1 MNEIHYGGSCGH
13 VCCLRVEN
21 LGVRIGSTEILKDIN
36 MHVHCGQMVALIGP
50 NGAGKS
56 TLMDLITGKTKATE
70 GDILFKGDEITSKDP
85 GVIASKYHIGRKFQG
100 PNVFDNMTVFENI
113 EIALGGYTS
122 IPKAFAYRRRA
133 EQKSRIEDVLRQI
146 NLYDQRDMMASELA
160 HGQRQWLEIGMV
172 IAQSPELIILDE
184 PAAGMTDTETYK
196 TGQMIKELAKE
207 HTLIVIE
214 HDMEFVEQIAD
225 YVTVL
230 HQGRKLAEGPFSEVK
245 NNKKVIQVYLKDDM
259 DEEGD

>member
-1 MNEIHYGGSCGH
+1 MSTENLRNGPDILTIRGLTVSFSGFRAISDVDLDVKEGEIH
-13 VCCLRVEN
+13 V
-21 LGVRIGSTEILKDIN
+21 I
-36 MHVHCGQMVALIGP
+36 IGP

-70 GDILFKGDEITSKDP
+70 GDILFKGEEITSKEP

-133 EQKSRIEDVLRQI
+133 AQKSRIEDVLRQI

-172 IAQSPELIILDE
+172 IAQSPELIILDD
-184 PAAGMTDTETYK
+184 PAAGMTATETYK

-214 HDMEFVEQIAD
+214 HDMEFV
-225 YVTVL
+225 
-230 HQGRKLAEGPFSEVK
+230 
-245 NNKKVIQVYLKDDM
+245 
-259 DEEGD
+259 

>member
-1 MNEIHYGGSCGH
+1 MNTATAAFRTAPDILTIRGLTVSFSGFKAISDVDLEVKEGEIH
-13 VCCLRVEN
+13 V
-21 LGVRIGSTEILKDIN
+21 I
-36 MHVHCGQMVALIGP
+36 IGP

-56 TLMDLITGKTKATE
+56 TLMDLITGKTKATAGE
-70 GDILFKGDEITSKDP
+70 ILYRGEEITGKEP

-100 PNVFDNMTVFENI
+100 PNVFDNMTVYENI
-113 EIALGGYTS
+113 EIALKGYTS
-122 IPKAFAYRRRA
+122 IKDALRYRRKTQ
-133 EQKSRIEDVLRQI
+133 QKDKIEEVLRQI
-146 NLYDQRDMMASELA
+146 DLYDDRERTASELS

-184 PAAGMTDTETYK
+184 PAAGMTDTETFK
-196 TGQMIKELAKE
+196 TGEMIKELAGK

-230 HQGRKLAEGPFSEVK
+230 NHGRKLSEGLFSEVK
-245 NNKKVIQVYLKDDM
+245 NDPEVIKVYLKDDL

>member
-1 MNEIHYGGSCGH
+1 MVRESTALRDAPDILTIRGLTVSFSGFRAVSDVDLDVKEGEIH
-13 VCCLRVEN
+13 V
-21 LGVRIGSTEILKDIN
+21 I
-36 MHVHCGQMVALIGP
+36 IGP

-70 GDILFKGDEITSKDP
+70 GDILFRGDEITGKDP

-100 PNVFDNMTVFENI
+100 PNVFDNMTVYENI
-113 EIALGGYTS
+113 EIALKGYTS
-122 IPKAFAYRRRA
+122 VKDAFRYRRKA
-133 EQKSRIEDVLRQI
+133 EQKEKIEDVLKQI
-146 NLYDQRDMMASELA
+146 NLYDDRNRTASELS

-184 PAAGMTDTETYK
+184 PAAGMTDTETFK
-196 TGQMIKELAKE
+196 TGEMIKQLAGK

-230 HQGRKLAEGPFSEVK
+230 NHGRKLAEGTFSEVK
-245 NNKKVIQVYLKDDM
+245 NDPEVIRVYLKDDL

>member
-1 MNEIHYGGSCGH
+1 MSTATAEPLLKIRDLTVSFSGFRAISNLDMDVEEGKIH
-13 VCCLRVEN
+13 V
-21 LGVRIGSTEILKDIN
+21 I
-36 MHVHCGQMVALIGP
+36 IGP

-56 TLMDLITGKTKATE
+56 TLMDLITGKTKATG
-70 GDILFKGDEITSKDP
+70 GDIWYKGENITSKAP

-100 PNVFDNMTVFENI
+100 PNVFDYMTVYENL
-113 EIALGGYTS
+113 EIALKGYTS
-122 IPKAFAYRRRA
+122 IPKAFVYHRGA
-133 EQKSRIEDVLRQI
+133 EQKQKIEEILKQI
-146 NLYDQRDMMASELA
+146 NLYEQRDMMATELA

-172 IAQSPELIILDE
+172 IAQNPELIILDE
-184 PAAGMTDTETYK
+184 PAAGMTDTETFK
-196 TGQMIKELAKE
+196 TGEMIKELVKD

-230 HQGRKLAEGPFSEVK
+230 HHGVKLAEGEFSEVK
-245 NNKKVIQVYLKDDM
+245 NNERVIQVYLKDDL